1 MGAPT
6 GNQFWRL
13 RSKHGRDAI
22 FSNPNTLLEACY
34 EYFEAT
40 SKRKWYKQEA
50 VKGGN
55 LAGTTMDI
63 ETETPYSIK
72 GLCIFLGVNSVWFNQ
87 FRDTETYKGNKD
99 FAKVITH
106 VTEIIETQ
114 QFEGAT
120 VGAFN
125 PNIIAR
131 TLGLADKSDITSG
144 GERIGINIISSE
156 KDL

>member
-1 MGAPT
+1 MAAPAN
-6 GNQFWRL
+6 NQFWKL
-13 RSKHGRDAI
+13 RSKHGRDAA
-22 FSNPNTLLEACY
+22 FSDPNKLLEACY

-40 SKRKWYKQEA
+40 AKRKWYKKEA

-55 LAGTTMDI
+55 LAGTTMSI

-87 FRDTETYKGNKD
+87 FKDSETYKSNID
-99 FAKVITH
+99 FSKVITH
-106 VTEIIETQ
+106 VIEIIETQ

-131 TLGLADKSDITSG
+131 TLGLADKTDITTA
-144 GERIGINIISSE
+144 GEKLNITLNLDS
-156 KDL
+156 L